1 MAGGE
6 NCRSIRKRETRFAAV
21 SLDPEEQQ
29 LVRVVGVGAVGAR
42 LARAVLAG
50 DQATELEIED
60 TRVDAAQ
67 HLITALGERARTV
80 GALGASAHRPRV
92 VALAGPAPHLAAAAA
107 ALSAGVSVVSVS
119 DDVEDVRALLG
130 LERLARRHGAALVV
144 GAAMS
149 PGLSGLV
156 ARHLSTRLDRL
167 DEIHVSIHG
176 TGGPAC
182 AMQHHHAL
190 GGTAIGW
197 HDRAWLERPAGSGRE
212 LAWFPEPIGAKD
224 CYRAE
229 MPDPLLLARAFPDVE
244 RITARMSATRRDR
257 LTARLPMLTPPHP
270 EGGLGGLR
278 VEVRGERRSE
288 RVSLVVG
295 LAERTAVATAHVAA
309 VFTMALLRD
318 ELPAGVVL
326 AGDAA
331 LDTDRLLERLAAS
344 GVVLQEF
351 VGTEMRSSW

>member
-1 MAGGE
+1 
-6 NCRSIRKRETRFAAV
+6 
-21 SLDPEEQQ
+21 
-29 LVRVVGVGAVGAR
+29 VRVVGAGAVGAR

-50 DQATELEIED
+50 DLATVLEID
-60 TRVDAAQ
+60 DIRPDVAQ
-67 HLITALGERARTV
+67 QLISALGDRARPV
-80 GALGASAHRPRV
+80 GALGTGANDPKV
-92 VALAGPAPHLAAAAA
+92 VVLAGPASHLEAASA
-107 ALSAGVSVVSVS
+107 ALTAGVSVVSVC
-119 DDVEDVRALLG
+119 DDLGDVRSLLS
-130 LERLARRHGAALVV
+130 LDRLAHRHGATLVV

-156 ARHLSTRLDRL
+156 ARHLADRLDLL
-167 DEIHVSIHG
+167 DEIHVAIHG

-190 GGTAIGW
+190 GGTALGW
-197 HDRAWLERPAGSGRE
+197 HDRTWLERPAGSGRE

-229 MPDPLLLARAFPDVE
+229 MADPLLLMRAFPDVE

-278 VEVRGERRSE
+278 VEVRGERNGE
-288 RVSLVVG
+288 RVALVAG
-295 LAERTAVATAHVAA
+295 LAERTAVAAAHVSA
-309 VFTMALLRD
+309 VFTMAVLRG
-318 ELPAGVVL
+318 ELEPGLVL
-326 AGDAA
+326 PGDVS
-331 LDTDRLLERLAAS
+331 LDTERLLERLAAS

-351 VGTEMRSSW
+351 VGTEARSSW

>member
-1 MAGGE
+1 MSVSPAG
-6 NCRSIRKRETRFAAV
+6 TR
-21 SLDPEEQQ
+21 
-29 LVRVVGVGAVGAR
+29 LVRVVGAGAVGAR

-50 DQATELEIED
+50 DLATELEIDDIRPE
-60 TRVDAAQ
+60 ASQ
-67 HLITALGERARTV
+67 QLIASLGDRARPI
-80 GALGASAHRPRV
+80 GALGMNGSDPEV
-92 VALAGPAPHLAAAAA
+92 VVLAGPASHLEAASA
-107 ALSAGVSVVSVS
+107 ALAAGVSVVSVC
-119 DDVEDVRALLG
+119 DDVEDVRSLLS
-130 LERLARRHGAALVV
+130 LDRVARRGGATLVV

-156 ARHLSTRLDRL
+156 ARHLSSRLDTF
-167 DEIHVSIHG
+167 DEIHVAIHG

-190 GGTAIGW
+190 GGTALGW
-197 HDRAWLERPAGSGRE
+197 HDRTWMERPAGSGRE

-229 MPDPLLLARAFPDVE
+229 MADPLLLMRAFPEVE

-278 VEVRGERRSE
+278 VEVRGRRHGE
-288 RVSLVVG
+288 RVSLIAG
-295 LAERTAVATAHVAA
+295 LAERTAIAAAHVAA
-309 VFTMALLRD
+309 VFTTAVLRG
-318 ELPAGVVL
+318 ELEPGLVL
-326 AGDAA
+326 PGDDT
-331 LDTDRLLERLAAS
+331 LDTERLLERLAAA

-351 VGTEMRSSW
+351 VGTESRSSW